1 MIITYNLKPF
11 FKKDLGSFSKSYLKL
26 KLWVVK
32 LLKLNIEKPWFDYQD
47 TRCCNLAIL
56 NVLPKLLPGP
66 NLHFR
71 FMKNSVHTS
80 LLWALVIIHV
90 TKIVVYIKEPTGGP
104 CQPTVASLV
113 YMPKLVSSFHSSRTS
128 CLIAPPYCDSKSFIK
143 SGEIWC
149 LYTVNFDQKSSKLNC
164 RPVHCSWL

>member
-11 FKKDLGSFSKSYLKL
+11 FFKDLGSFSKSYLKL

-71 FMKNSVHTS
+71 FMKNSVYTS
-80 LLWALVIIHV
+80 LLWSLGLSPSHFTFDGQSWHFWNFCFFRSVSL
-90 TKIVVYIKEPTGGP
+90 P
-104 CQPTVASLV
+104 CQQRGWT
-113 YMPKLVSSFHSSRTS
+113 
-128 CLIAPPYCDSKSFIK
+128 APAHHCQCDCQSATQN
-143 SGEIWC
+143 GC
-149 LYTVNFDQKSSKLNC
+149 QG
-164 RPVHCSWL
+164 